1 MKRISKISILKNFFT
16 CGIIGWCLEI
26 IFTGLQ
32 ALRRREMTL
41 KGTTSLWMFPIYGCA
56 ALLKPLF
63 NLLAP
68 FPAAIRGMIYAF
80 SIFAGEY
87 ISGIILTSK
96 QLCPWNYIKSKWNIH
111 GIIRID
117 FLPYWFL
124 TGLLFERILT
134 QNSKHHS

>member
-1 MKRISKISILKNFFT
+1 MKRISIIKNFFT

-32 ALRRREMTL
+32 SLRRREMSL

-63 NLLAP
+63 CLLAP
-68 FPAAIRGMIYAF
+68 FPTFIRGMVYAV
-80 SIFAGEY
+80 SIFWGEY
-87 ISGIILTSK
+87 ISGLILTSK
-96 QLCPWNYIKSKWNIH
+96 QLCPWNYLKSKWNIH
-111 GIIRID
+111 GVIRID

-124 TGLLFERILT
+124 TGLLFEQVLT
-134 QNSKHHS
+134 KDSKHHS